1 MIKPLSG
8 GIGNLTVSQEAE
20 AIQAPTPL
28 PSVTA
33 GGKCSPCSVPEDALH
48 GKIDGVLWGKML
60 SNTKWRLSFMR
71 RSASNEPFGFVGK
84 IVC

>member
-20 AIQAPTPL
+20 AILAPTPL
-28 PSVTA
+28 PFVTA
-33 GGKCSPCSVPEDALH
+33 GGKCSACSASVPEAALY

-60 SNTKWRLSFMR
+60 SSTKWR
-71 RSASNEPFGFVGK
+71 
-84 IVC
+84 

>member
-8 GIGNLTVSQEAE
+8 GIGNLIVSQEAE
-20 AIQAPTPL
+20 GIQAPTPL

-33 GGKCSPCSVPEDALH
+33 GGKCSPCSASVPEAALH

-60 SNTKWRLSFMR
+60 STTKGR
-71 RSASNEPFGFVGK
+71 
-84 IVC
+84 